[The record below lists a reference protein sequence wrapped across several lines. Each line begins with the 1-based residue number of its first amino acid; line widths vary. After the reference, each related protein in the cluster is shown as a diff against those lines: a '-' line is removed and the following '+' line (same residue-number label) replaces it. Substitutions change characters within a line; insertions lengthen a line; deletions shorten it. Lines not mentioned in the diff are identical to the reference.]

1 MKDCNKNVVF
11 IPYLLIGVFKS
22 TLLWNNRHSLLKG
35 ACELRKLTYLF
46 ITGLL
51 IVVLAACGGNE
62 ESSNDKKQED
72 TKTEEKA
79 GEQEQPE
86 VDEVDADKVVATVND
101 KEIKG
106 EEFNALYTQSQ
117 MQYVQMGQEVPKDQ
131 LDQMKKQ
138 VAESMVGQE
147 LILQA
152 AQEEGIKASDDK
164 VKEELENV
172 KKGFEDEKKFEAA
185 LKESDMTMEDLE
197 KEIAK
202 NIQYTKY
209 IDQEIKVDEVSE
221 KEMKEYYEKAKEQGS
236 SEEMPAY
243 EDVKPQIKEGL
254 EGEQKNKKT
263 QELIDKLKKDAD
275 VKINI

>member
-1 MKDCNKNVVF
+1 M
-11 IPYLLIGVFKS
+11 
-22 TLLWNNRHSLLKG
+22 KG
-35 ACELRKLTYLF
+35 ACELRKLTYLL

-62 ESSNDKKQED
+62 ESSNNDKKQDD

-79 GEQEQPE
+79 GEQKQPE
-86 VDEVDADKVVATVND
+86 VDKVEKDKVVATVNG

-106 EEFNALYTQSQ
+106 EDFNALYSQSQ

-131 LDQMKKQ
+131 LKQMKKQ

-164 VKEELENV
+164 INEELENV
-172 KKGFEDEKKFEAA
+172 KKGFEDEKKFEEA
-185 LKESDMTMEDLE
+185 LKKSDMTMDDLK

>member
-1 MKDCNKNVVF
+1 MVF
-11 IPYLLIGVFKS
+11 IPYLLLGVFNS
-22 TLLWNNRHSLLKG
+22 IFLWNNRHSLLKG
-35 ACELRKLTYLF
+35 ACELRKLTYLL

-62 ESSNDKKQED
+62 ESSNDKKEED
-72 TKTEEKA
+72 TNTEEQA
-79 GEQEQPE
+79 QSGEQEQPE
-86 VDEVDADKVVATVND
+86 VDKVDADKVVATVNGE
-101 KEIKG
+101 EIKG
-106 EEFNALYTQSQ
+106 EDFNALYSQSQ

-152 AQEEGIKASDDK
+152 AQEEDIEASDDK
-164 VKEELENV
+164 IKEELAGIKE
-172 KKGFEDEKKFEAA
+172 GYEDEKKFEAA
-185 LKESDMTMEDLE
+185 LEQSDMTMEDLE

-202 NIQYTKY
+202 NIQYTTY
-209 IDQEIKVDEVSE
+209 IDQKIEVDEVTE
-221 KEMKEYYEKAKEQGS
+221 EEMKEYYDQAKEQGT

-243 EDVKPQIKEGL
+243 EDVKPQIKKGL
-254 EGEQKNKKT
+254 EDEQKSKKT
-263 QELIDKLKKDAD
+263 QELVEKLKEDAD